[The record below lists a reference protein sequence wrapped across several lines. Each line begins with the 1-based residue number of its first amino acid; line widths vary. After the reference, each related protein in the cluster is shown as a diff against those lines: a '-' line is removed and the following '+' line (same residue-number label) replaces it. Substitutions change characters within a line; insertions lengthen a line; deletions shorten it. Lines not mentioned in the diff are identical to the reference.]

1 MDRLRAWRSDP
12 LAIVASAI
20 GIAGLTWLAPL
31 MFDQLVFFGD
41 REQTRQAA
49 ASRALMLPAAA
60 ILLVGSAGIFVR
72 RMPQHALLA
81 ALPGLVAVPL
91 ALLAPSTAFQLL
103 AYGVTA
109 PMSLGAL
116 LSAAVP
122 LPRQLPA
129 PWLLVGAA
137 AMLALAVLAA
147 SFVALLVLVAVVVW
161 WRLPARAA
169 GSVAPP
175 NRR

>member
-1 MDRLRAWRSDP
+1 MHCS
-12 LAIVASAI
+12 
-20 GIAGLTWLAPL
+20 
-31 MFDQLVFFGD
+31 
-41 REQTRQAA
+41 
-49 ASRALMLPAAA
+49 
-60 ILLVGSAGIFVR
+60 LLCR
-72 RMPQHALLA
+72 
-81 ALPGLVAVPL
+81 GLVAVPL
-91 ALLAPSTAFQLL
+91 ALLAPGTAFQLV

-122 LPRQLPA
+122 IPRQVPT

-161 WRLPARAA
+161 WRLPARTA
-169 GSVAPP
+169 GSVARP